1 MGFSYWSV
9 VVPQCP
15 AMAGAVSL
23 PLLIFSEDKKSLLIY
38 REDKQSE
45 GEEEG
50 GQGDDK
56 ADVAYGGRLV
66 GYLPN
71 RYFG

>member
-23 PLLIFSEDKKSLLIY
+23 PLFSVKIKKSLLIY
-38 REDKQSE
+38 REDKQVKVKRKVVR
-45 GEEEG
+45 G
-50 GQGDDK
+50 GTK